1 MKTKRIKLKNGLK
14 INVFDSSYIGGYKKL
29 TTIIFIHGGAG
40 SLLNWKYQLA
50 YFAREYRTIA
60 YDWRGCGK
68 SDDAKSYTF
77 DDHYSDFLELIKI
90 LKVSEK
96 PILIAHCY
104 GCLIARRYINENEVD
119 KFINVSLGVHN
130 GVGLFLRFLLS
141 LPKIIKRPI
150 YHWLL
155 TPRNPIFAKY
165 FIASKKTPLHKI
177 KEALNDNRVP
187 LLDFFVALKTF
198 RKKESLSW
206 MERCQNKLLMIS
218 GREDK
223 RMKPRMIRKIRRF
236 IPEAKIEIV
245 QNAGHIIPLENPLD
259 FNNLIEDFI
268 KIDKEC

>member
-1 MKTKRIKLKNGLK
+1 MKTKKIRLKNGLR
-14 INVFDSSYIGGYKKL
+14 INVFDSAYMKGYKNP

-50 YFAREYRTIA
+50 YFARKYRTVA

-68 SDDAKSYTF
+68 SDDATSYNF
-77 DDHYSDFLELIKI
+77 DDHYGDFLELIKI
-90 LKVSEK
+90 LKVPAK

-104 GCLIARRYINENEVD
+104 GCLIARRYTSENEVG
-119 KFINVSLGVHN
+119 KFVNVSLGAHN
-130 GVGLFLRFLLS
+130 GVGFFLRLLLS

-150 YHWLL
+150 YRYLI
-155 TPRNPIFAKY
+155 TPQNPIFTKF

-177 KEALNDNRVP
+177 KESLTDVRLP
-187 LLDFFVALKTF
+187 SLDFFVALKTF

-206 MERCQNKLLMIS
+206 LERCQNKLLMIS

-223 RMKPRMIRKIRRF
+223 RVKPRVIRKIERF

-245 QNAGHIIPLENPLD
+245 QDAGHIIPFENPLD
-259 FNNLIEDFI
+259 FNDLVEDFI
-268 KIDKEC
+268 EWKKEY